1 MANKHQILIS
11 VGSNVNKTENTQ
23 AGLDALQSAFGTL
36 TLSKIYESE
45 SVGFKGNN
53 FFNLV
58 VLAFTKL
65 SIKEVCKVLKQIEDQ
80 HGRIRDKKFADRT
93 LDLDLLTYD
102 NVVCEAPVVLPREEI
117 QYNAFVLKPT
127 AELVPHHIHPTTQKT
142 YKTLWK
148 EFLSNNPNKHQK
160 LWRADLQWSAN
171 KNDIV

>member
-23 AGLDALQSAFGTL
+23 TGLNALHAAFGKL
-36 TLSKIYESE
+36 SLSKIYESE

-65 SIKEVCKVLKQIEDQ
+65 PIKDVCKLLKQIEDE
-80 HGRIRDKKFADRT
+80 HGRVRDKKFADRT

-102 NVVCEAPVVLPREEI
+102 DVICDAPVVLPREEI
-117 QYNAFVLKPT
+117 EYNAFVLKPT
-127 AELVPHHIHPTTQKT
+127 AELVPHHVHPVTKKT

-148 EFLSNNPNKHQK
+148 EFLNNNPNKHQK
-160 LWRADLQWSAN
+160 LWPSNLQWSA
-171 KNDIV
+171 D